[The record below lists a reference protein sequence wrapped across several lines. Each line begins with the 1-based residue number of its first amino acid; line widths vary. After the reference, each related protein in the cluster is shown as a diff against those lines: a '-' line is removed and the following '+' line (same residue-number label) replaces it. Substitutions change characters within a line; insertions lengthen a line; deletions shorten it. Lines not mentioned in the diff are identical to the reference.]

1 MRNAL
6 NLRFRILVTFL
17 LFIPLMYALPP
28 EGITIKGRV
37 TDETLKEGVPG
48 ANVTV
53 DVYKRQFYTF
63 ACINKKTGKYIRLW
77 NILLPNSYIAL
88 NVVPLILRS
97 TTRNLKNVQIAALSI
112 ISILL
117 PPQ

>member
-6 NLRFRILVTFL
+6 NLRFCFLVTFL

-53 DVYKRQFYTF
+53 NPY
-63 ACINKKTGKYIRLW
+63 
-77 NILLPNSYIAL
+77 
-88 NVVPLILRS
+88 
-97 TTRNLKNVQIAALSI
+97 
-112 ISILL
+112 
-117 PPQ
+117 

>member
-6 NLRFRILVTFL
+6 NLRFCFLVTFL

-53 DVYKRQFYTF
+53 KGT
-63 ACINKKTGKYIRLW
+63 
-77 NILLPNSYIAL
+77 AL
-88 NVVPLILRS
+88 GQSQTLTVTLRS
-97 TTRNLKNVQIAALSI
+97 SPQAKN
-112 ISILL
+112 
-117 PPQ
+117 PY

>member
-6 NLRFRILVTFL
+6 NLRFCFL
-17 LFIPLMYALPP
+17 CYVSFIHTDDVCLAP

-53 DVYKRQFYTF
+53 KGTSIGTITDFDGNFTIV
-63 ACINKKTGKYIRLW
+63 A
-77 NILLPNSYIAL
+77 PS
-88 NVVPLILRS
+88 
-97 TTRNLKNVQIAALSI
+97 KN
-112 ISILL
+112 
-117 PPQ
+117 PY

>member
-6 NLRFRILVTFL
+6 NLRFCFLVTFL

-53 DVYKRQFYTF
+53 KGTSIGTITDFDGNFTIV
-63 ACINKKTGKYIRLW
+63 APNKKSVLGM
-77 NILLPNSYIAL
+77 
-88 NVVPLILRS
+88 
-97 TTRNLKNVQIAALSI
+97 
-112 ISILL
+112 
-117 PPQ
+117 

>member
-6 NLRFRILVTFL
+6 NLRFCFLVTFL

-53 DVYKRQFYTF
+53 KGTSIGTITDFDGNFTIVAPSKKSVLNSGNRGRRQNNHQCFLKRRCTEP
-63 ACINKKTGKYIRLW
+63 R
-77 NILLPNSYIAL
+77 
-88 NVVPLILRS
+88 
-97 TTRNLKNVQIAALSI
+97 
-112 ISILL
+112 
-117 PPQ
+117 

>member
-6 NLRFRILVTFL
+6 NLRFCFLVTFL

-53 DVYKRQFYTF
+53 KGTSIGTITDFDGRRPKQKIRIEHFLYRVCNSGNRGRRQNNHQCFLKRRCTEP
-63 ACINKKTGKYIRLW
+63 R
-77 NILLPNSYIAL
+77 
-88 NVVPLILRS
+88 
-97 TTRNLKNVQIAALSI
+97 
-112 ISILL
+112 
-117 PPQ
+117 

>member
-6 NLRFRILVTFL
+6 NLRFCFLVTFL
-17 LFIPLMYALPP
+17 LFIPMMYALPP

-53 DVYKRQFYTF
+53 KGTSIGTITDFDGNFTIVAPSKKIRIKHLLYRVRNPGDRGRRQNNHQCFLKRRCTEP
-63 ACINKKTGKYIRLW
+63 R
-77 NILLPNSYIAL
+77 
-88 NVVPLILRS
+88 
-97 TTRNLKNVQIAALSI
+97 
-112 ISILL
+112 
-117 PPQ
+117 

>member
-6 NLRFRILVTFL
+6 NLRFCFLVTFL

-53 DVYKRQFYTF
+53 KGTS
-63 ACINKKTGKYIRLW
+63 IGTTGSSQTLT
-77 NILLPNSYIAL
+77 
-88 NVVPLILRS
+88 VTLRS
-97 TTRNLKNVQIAALSI
+97 SPQAKN
-112 ISILL
+112 
-117 PPQ
+117 PY

>member
-6 NLRFRILVTFL
+6 NLRFCFLVTFL
-17 LFIPLMYALPP
+17 LFIPMMYALPP

-53 DVYKRQFYTF
+53 KGTSIGTITDFDGNFTIVALLYRVRNPGNRGRRQNNHQCFF
-63 ACINKKTGKYIRLW
+63 KGRLAE
-77 NILLPNSYIAL
+77 P
-88 NVVPLILRS
+88 R
-97 TTRNLKNVQIAALSI
+97 
-112 ISILL
+112 
-117 PPQ
+117 